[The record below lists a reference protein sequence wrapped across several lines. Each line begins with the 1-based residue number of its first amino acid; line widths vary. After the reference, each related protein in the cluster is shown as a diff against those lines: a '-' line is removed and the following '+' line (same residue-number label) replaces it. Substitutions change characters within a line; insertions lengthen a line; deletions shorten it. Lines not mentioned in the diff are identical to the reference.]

1 LSLEDAVNARVS
13 FLLEQIST
21 SNREIVNRS
30 LQIQVDTLRTADVEK
45 IGTLILQKKKQLENC
60 KLVGEGGGEEE
71 QQNLLGRIEELYSQ
85 LDALE
90 WLQKQVVGAASTK

>member
-1 LSLEDAVNARVS
+1 M
-13 FLLEQIST
+13 EQISP
-21 SNREIVNRS
+21 SNKEIVNRS

-60 KLVGEGGGEEE
+60 KLGGGGEEQEE
-71 QQNLLGRIEELYSQ
+71 QGMLGRIEELYSQ